1 MYPNDFGTSMV
12 TNEDNKTVL
21 TILAGQSTS
30 DAGIEEM
37 IDEAI
42 AEKFPSVHLDWECVD
57 WGDGFH
63 SQIMGRFAAGDAP
76 DIIVG
81 KVQDVYAYSF
91 GENLAPI
98 NINGMDK
105 IHEEALSA
113 VTKDGVAYGLP
124 YNALYQGVLY
134 NKKIFEKLNLEKP
147 ATLEELNRIVKVLKE
162 NNITPF
168 ASHFLESWKAGNM
181 TMQFFI
187 NDIFRDHPD
196 WGTSFRDKKINFTDN
211 DAIINCLEQNQYIL
225 DNSWDDSLT
234 IDQYESDRRFAEG
247 EAAMYLTGSWS
258 LQSIN
263 QYENS
268 NEYGIFPYPNGE
280 GNAELIKET
289 NITFMISNT
298 TKKQALINDIFE
310 ELLSNKKLMQE
321 ILAYTQ
327 SYSIVDGLES
337 GYTSSISTDVEWYEE
352 NNKVVDASIGNNQLI
367 WEFQSELAEKILA
380 WLQGEESIGDV
391 LSYADKHRMESD
403 N

>member
-1 MYPNDFGTSMV
+1 
-12 TNEDNKTVL
+12 
-21 TILAGQSTS
+21 
-30 DAGIEEM
+30 
-37 IDEAI
+37 
-42 AEKFPSVHLDWECVD
+42 
-57 WGDGFH
+57 
-63 SQIMGRFAAGDAP
+63 
-76 DIIVG
+76 
-81 KVQDVYAYSF
+81 
-91 GENLAPI
+91 
-98 NINGMDK
+98 
-105 IHEEALSA
+105 
-113 VTKDGVAYGLP
+113 
-124 YNALYQGVLY
+124 
-134 NKKIFEKLNLEKP
+134 
-147 ATLEELNRIVKVLKE
+147 
-162 NNITPF
+162 
-168 ASHFLESWKAGNM
+168 M